1 MNHNNIIIH
10 YSYQP
15 MSSSYRELVNY
26 WKGIIIY
33 IYKREKILNGYE
45 IWIMKLPFY
54 LFSLIRFWMMAR
66 FSWVILWYPCLL
78 HCSIPIHQNFLFNDW
93 HDSWKYRQHHLLF
106 FTTLQFLTL
115 RCPFSSFSSSHAK
128 GLLTQSENNINFGSV
143 CFFLWQ
149 KRLWRKPLTWS
160 CLTTLKIFHQ
170 PEWEIGKP
178 SITCLP
184 HSFF

>member
-66 FSWVILWYPCLL
+66 FSWVILWWYPCLL
-78 HCSIPIHQNFLFNDW
+78 HCSIPIHQIIFNLTTDTIARST
-93 HDSWKYRQHHLLF
+93 DNITFFSLHHYNSLPYVAPSLLF
-106 FTTLQFLTL
+106 HLRTQRVSSRKVKTT
-115 RCPFSSFSSSHAK
+115 
-128 GLLTQSENNINFGSV
+128 
-143 CFFLWQ
+143 
-149 KRLWRKPLTWS
+149 
-160 CLTTLKIFHQ
+160 
-170 PEWEIGKP
+170 
-178 SITCLP
+178 
-184 HSFF
+184 